1 MREKSAGRETD
12 RRIYFEIFLL
22 CAALLALTARLP
34 ELHCDKPAQPAK
46 PSTTY
51 SYFWGRGED
60 GYATLFMSEKGA
72 SPLGIHQESLPEAG
86 KLLLFQPMD
95 INRISEELLQTVPG
109 IGREL
114 AARIIRR
121 RTEVGGF
128 SEMKELRRIDGIGG
142 GKLRRLRRYLTVAAP
157 RINAA
162 GN

>member
-1 MREKSAGRETD
+1 MTGK
-12 RRIYFEIFLL
+12 
-22 CAALLALTARLP
+22 
-34 ELHCDKPAQPAK
+34 
-46 PSTTY
+46 
-51 SYFWGRGED
+51 GE
-60 GYATLFMSEKGA
+60 
-72 SPLGIHQESLPEAG
+72 SPLGIHRESLPEAG

-114 AARIIRR
+114 AARIIQR

-128 SEMKELRRIDGIGG
+128 SKMEELRRIDGIGG